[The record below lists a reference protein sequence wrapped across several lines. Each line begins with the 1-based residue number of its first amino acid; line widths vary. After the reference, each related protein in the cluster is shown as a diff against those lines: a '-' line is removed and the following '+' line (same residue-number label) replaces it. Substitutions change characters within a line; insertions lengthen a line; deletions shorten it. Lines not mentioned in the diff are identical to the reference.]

1 MVPQSGQSSG
11 VVLPYEQA
19 AIRGEEMPKG
29 LDYPD
34 QILYVFLRDL
44 YDRFRSRKI
53 DKETAVMEKK
63 TYLDDYRGYKQNWEM
78 GNHWAQ
84 VLIKTDLA
92 RAEYKKNPTI
102 ENANRL
108 VAVLDGMD

>member
-1 MVPQSGQSSG
+1 MVPQSGQI
-11 VVLPYEQA
+11 VLPYEQA

-34 QILYVFLRDL
+34 QILFILLRDL
-44 YDRFRSRKI
+44 YDRFRSGKIEKESARK
-53 DKETAVMEKK
+53 EKMQ
-63 TYLDDYRGYKQNWEM
+63 YLEEYRGYRQNWEM
-78 GNHWAQ
+78 GQHWAQ

>member
-11 VVLPYEQA
+11 IVLPYEQA

-34 QILYVFLRDL
+34 QILFIMLRDL
-44 YDRFRSRKI
+44 YERFRNGKIEKESARK
-53 DKETAVMEKK
+53 EKMQ
-63 TYLDDYRGYKQNWEM
+63 YLEEYRGYKQNWEM
-78 GNHWAQ
+78 GQHWAQ

-92 RAEYKKNPTI
+92 RSEYKKNPTI
-102 ENANRL
+102 ENADRL

>member
-1 MVPQSGQSSG
+1 MVPKSEQSSG

-19 AIRGEEMPKG
+19 AIRGEEIPKG

-34 QILYVFLRDL
+34 QILFILLRDL
-44 YDRFRSRKI
+44 YDRFRSGKIEKESARK
-53 DKETAVMEKK
+53 EKMQ
-63 TYLDDYRGYKQNWEM
+63 YLEEYRGYKQNWEM

>member
-1 MVPQSGQSSG
+1 MVPKSEQSSG

-34 QILYVFLRDL
+34 QILFILLRDL
-44 YDRFRSRKI
+44 YDRFRSGKIEKEAARK
-53 DKETAVMEKK
+53 EKMQ
-63 TYLDDYRGYKQNWEM
+63 YLGEYRGYKQNWEM
-78 GNHWAQ
+78 GQHWAH
-84 VLIKTDLA
+84 VLIKADLA

>member
-1 MVPQSGQSSG
+1 MVPKSGQSSG
-11 VVLPYEQA
+11 IVLPYEQA

-34 QILYVFLRDL
+34 QILFILLRDL
-44 YDRFRSRKI
+44 YERFRNGKI
-53 DKETAVMEKK
+53 DKDSARREKMQ
-63 TYLDDYRGYKQNWEM
+63 YLKEYEVYKKNWDM
-78 GNHWAQ
+78 GQHWAQ

-102 ENANRL
+102 ENADRL